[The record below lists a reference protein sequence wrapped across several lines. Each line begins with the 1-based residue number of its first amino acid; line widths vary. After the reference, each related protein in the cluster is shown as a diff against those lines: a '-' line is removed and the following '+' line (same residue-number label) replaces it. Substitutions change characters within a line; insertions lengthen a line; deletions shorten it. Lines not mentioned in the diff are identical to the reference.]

1 MRMLCYFLRWLQEWD
16 DQSVSSRADI
26 SPVPSS
32 LSRWTEEA
40 KLLDGESVH
49 HLVASLKPELEEE
62 LKKYR
67 QVEFLERKQRLL
79 AEKKEADKNK
89 PPPAFPGMEETPNS
103 SVGSRADLSQTS
115 SMDSAENGE
124 VTRAFVSAMLGL
136 TSSSNSQQTG
146 RETLNAAA
154 SVVADEIVQ
163 ASLSS
168 AVTAAEATVAA
179 TATTSSEVTTSP
191 SETMVENSSGG
202 GDSRSK
208 RQFPVYF
215 EVIPQWEL
223 RATNLVGD

>member
-89 PPPAFPGMEETPNS
+89 PPPAPPIIGSLNS
-103 SVGSRADLSQTS
+103 SVGSTADLSQTS

-136 TSSSNSQQTG
+136 TSSSNPQQTG

-179 TATTSSEVTTSP
+179 AATTSSETTATSSETTTSS
-191 SETMVENSSGG
+191 SETMVDNNSGG
-202 GDSRSK
+202 ADNRSK
-208 RQFPVYF
+208 R
-215 EVIPQWEL
+215 
-223 RATNLVGD
+223 